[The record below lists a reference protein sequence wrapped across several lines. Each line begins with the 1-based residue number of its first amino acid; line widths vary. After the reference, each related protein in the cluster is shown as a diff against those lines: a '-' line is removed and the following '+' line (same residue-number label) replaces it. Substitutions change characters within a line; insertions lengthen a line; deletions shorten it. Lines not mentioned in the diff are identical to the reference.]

1 MENKM
6 AIIKASLVKELR
18 DATKV
23 SMMECKKA
31 LQEADGDI
39 DEAMKILRERGMAVA
54 AKKATRTAN
63 QGLIASSSKDDGKTL
78 SLVEVNCETDF
89 VTRNETFTDFVKLV
103 SDSALE
109 TDDDL
114 GITLKAELT
123 AKIAEIGEN
132 MKLKRNVRYTA
143 TGNNAIAPY
152 IHLGGKVGVLVEL
165 SCEKAETQ
173 DTPAFK
179 QLIKDI
185 TLHVAAMAPKYLN
198 SDSVDDAEIASERAI
213 YTKQVEGKPENIIG
227 RIVDGKMNK
236 YFSEICLVN
245 QGFVKEPKQSI
256 TELLDE
262 TGKTVGDTIAI
273 VRYIRFQLGE

>member
-1 MENKM
+1 M
-6 AIIKASLVKELR
+6 AIIPASLVKELR

-39 DEAMKILRERGMAVA
+39 NAAMKYLRERGMAVA

-63 QGLIASSSKDDGKTL
+63 QGLIASSSTEDGNTL

-89 VTRNETFTDFVKLV
+89 VTRNQTFIDFVTLV

-109 TDDDL
+109 TDEELSVLMKD
-114 GITLKAELT
+114 ELT

-132 MKLKRNVRYTA
+132 MKLKRNVRFTV
-143 TGNNAIAPY
+143 TGNNAVASY

-165 SCEKAETQ
+165 SCEKAETK
-173 DTPAFK
+173 DVPAFK
-179 QLIKDI
+179 ELIKDI

-198 SDSVDDAEIASERAI
+198 SDSVDAEEIVSERAI
-213 YTKQVEGKPENIIG
+213 YAKQVEGKPENIIDK
-227 RIVDGKMNK
+227 IVDGKMNK
-236 YFSEICLVN
+236 FFSEICLVN

-256 TELLDE
+256 TELLAE
-262 TGKTVGDTIAI
+262 VGKNVDDKIEI
-273 VRYIRFQLGE
+273 VRYVRFQLGE

>member
-1 MENKM
+1 M
-6 AIIKASLVKELR
+6 AIITASLVKELR

-39 DEAMKILRERGMAVA
+39 DAAMICLRERGMAVA

-63 QGLIASSSKDDGKTL
+63 QGLIASSSAEDGNTL

-89 VTRNETFTDFVKLV
+89 VTRNQTFIDFVKLV
-103 SDSALE
+103 SDKALGTDEELSALMK
-109 TDDDL
+109 D
-114 GITLKAELT
+114 ELT

-132 MKLKRNVRYTA
+132 MKIKRNVRYIA
-143 TGNNAIAPY
+143 PGNNAVASY

-165 SCEKAETQ
+165 SCEKAETK
-173 DTPAFK
+173 DAPALK
-179 QLIKDI
+179 ELIKDI

-198 SDSVDDAEIASERAI
+198 SDSVDAEEIVSERAI
-213 YTKQVEGKPENIIG
+213 YAKQVEGKPENIIDK
-227 RIVDGKMNK
+227 IVDGKMNK
-236 YFSEICLVN
+236 FFSEICLVN

-256 TELLDE
+256 TELLAE
-262 TGKTVGDTIAI
+262 VGKNVNDKIEI
-273 VRYIRFQLGE
+273 VRYVRFQLGE